1 MARIVRGVSANA
13 TFCATLVDEWV
24 FGGLDV
30 AVIAPGSRS
39 TPLALALI
47 AEPRIACHVVL
58 DERSAAFMA
67 LGLAVD
73 GRPALVLCTS
83 GTAAVNFHPAVVE
96 AGLSDVP
103 LLVCTADRPPE
114 LRGVGAP
121 QTIDQVDLFGRAVR
135 RSVDAPVPDDSD
147 PATWRVLARSCLAA
161 ARGAGGARPG
171 PVHLNLPFREP
182 LVGSAGPLPA
192 ASSHPE
198 DAPFPPSNPGELPDG
213 LLSGAGL
220 VLVGGRHG
228 CDHDEIL
235 DVADRLGW
243 PVLAD
248 PTSGMRARGAVST
261 ADAIVRSERFVAAH
275 SPEVVLRIGRPAA
288 SKMLST
294 WVASIGCPVVQIGGP
309 GRIDPDGNVVATTTL
324 AEAARSAGTPA
335 SPTWA
340 SAWRAADA
348 AVLDAQSRLLCG
360 PALDDPTVAR
370 TVAGCV
376 ADLGARLVVAS
387 SMPVRDLEWFGGPA
401 ASAHSNRGAN
411 GIDGVI
417 STALG
422 IAARGEV
429 VVALVGDLA
438 FVHDANALWGI
449 ADRDVDLRV
458 IVVDN
463 DGGGIFSFLPQADDP
478 GGSTFEQLFGTPH
491 GADIASLARAFGAAF
506 DEVDTVD
513 ALVEALAQPGPRVI
527 RVPSDRRLNVDVHRH
542 LHEAAT
548 AAVDALVP

>member
-24 FGGLDV
+24 SGGLDV

-161 ARGAGGARPG
+161 ARGAGGTRPG

-198 DAPFPPSNPGELPDG
+198 DSRFPPSNPGELPDG

-248 PTSGMRARGAVST
+248 PTSGMRTRGAVST

-360 PALDDPTVAR
+360 PGLDDPTVAR
-370 TVAGCV
+370 TVASCV

-411 GIDGVI
+411 GIDGVV

-438 FVHDANALWGI
+438 FVHDANALWGV

-506 DEVDTVD
+506 EEVDSVD